1 MHVYFFR
8 HYSLSSWLVMIKVYR
23 NLNCVIH
30 KVRVIMEKDYGIAQV
45 APLQK
50 AALKERCILVDK
62 LDRPMGEATKQVCHE
77 IDTKGNLPLHRAFS
91 VFLFNSKK
99 ELLLQKRSSLKV
111 RISFYIFKH
120 YFEYFNY
127 GNKN

>member
-1 MHVYFFR
+1 MK
-8 HYSLSSWLVMIKVYR
+8 IYR
-23 NLNCVIH
+23 NLNGIMH
-30 KVRVIMEKDYGIAQV
+30 KITAEKNYGIEQV

-62 LDRPMGEATKQVCHE
+62 LDRPIGEATKQVCHE
-77 IDTKGNLPLHRAFS
+77 IDTKGDIPLHRAFS
-91 VFLFNSKK
+91 VFLFNNKR

-111 RISFYIFKH
+111 RILFYIFK
-120 YFEYFNY
+120 YDFEYFSY